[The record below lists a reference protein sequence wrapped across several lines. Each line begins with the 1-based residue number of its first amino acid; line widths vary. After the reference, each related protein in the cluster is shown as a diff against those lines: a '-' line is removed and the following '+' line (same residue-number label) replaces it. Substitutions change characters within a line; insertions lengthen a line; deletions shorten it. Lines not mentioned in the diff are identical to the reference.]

1 MKKVFT
7 NGCFDIIHP
16 GHLKLLEYCK
26 SIGKVIVGLNSDE
39 SVRRLKGDKRP
50 ILNQD
55 DRKYILESCK
65 FVDEVIIFDGNLEEI
80 REKVVPNIVVK
91 GGEWT
96 AEEVRHRDNIPDDIE
111 VKICPLLAKTST
123 TNTIRK
129 IKNLSDWTKDE
140 F

>member
-65 FVDEVIIFDGNLEEI
+65 FVDEVIIFNESTPYDLI
-80 REKVVPNIVVK
+80 TKIKPDIIVK
-91 GGEWT
+91 GGDWKV
-96 AEEVRHRDNIPDDIE
+96 EEVAGHD
-111 VKICPLLAKTST
+111 LAKVLIYKYIDGYST
-123 TNTIRK
+123 TK
-129 IKNLSDWTKDE
+129 IIQDIGNR
-140 F
+140 